1 LKFFHS
7 KIFHW
12 ILGLVGIGGSLY
24 CLLRFGDWKNF
35 RWVGNF
41 LPLTLFC
48 MVTLEI
54 MARCERLKRV
64 LRYTHQH
71 ISFWQSLWVN
81 ALGDIYGAATPSSI
95 GGEVARLAALARFG
109 LRGKLTVTAILME
122 RLALLISL
130 LGVLLLSVIF
140 IFLYQPSLLSTKSLL
155 YTFLFYGLIAI
166 GLISFLAIAIKKNHL
181 EGQWRQMAFKPD
193 ILAISMIHHM
203 IRLSLL
209 PVTLWGVAHQSP
221 TIAHLVSSFVL
232 AYGVSFVPIPSGG
245 GSVEITFT
253 TLFKSQLGPLLTAT
267 SLLWWRLASHYFY
280 VLVSL
285 FVTLIGLLTL
295 SKSPKTPLRKDSE
308 TPI

>member
-1 LKFFHS
+1 
-7 KIFHW
+7 
-12 ILGLVGIGGSLY
+12 
-24 CLLRFGDWKNF
+24 
-35 RWVGNF
+35 
-41 LPLTLFC
+41 
-48 MVTLEI
+48 
-54 MARCERLKRV
+54 MAP
-64 LRYTHQH
+64 
-71 ISFWQSLWVN
+71 N
-81 ALGDIYGAATPSSI
+81 G
-95 GGEVARLAALARFG
+95 
-109 LRGKLTVTAILME
+109 
-122 RLALLISL
+122 
-130 LGVLLLSVIF
+130 
-140 IFLYQPSLLSTKSLL
+140 
-155 YTFLFYGLIAI
+155 
-166 GLISFLAIAIKKNHL
+166 
-181 EGQWRQMAFKPD
+181 FKPD